1 MGEHGRERPL
11 ETRVLMADPKYFEV
25 KYAINPFMAQH
36 VGTVDVERAR
46 TQWEALCS
54 VYEQLGFDVLI
65 VPPMQGQPDLVFMA
79 NQSFPVRA
87 ADGTT
92 EVLLSYMHAPER
104 RNEVEWVHNWYRTQ
118 QIVTTPLS
126 NELVF
131 EGMGDCMWVP
141 GQNIVMGGYGYRTE
155 RAAVDALAQRIAA
168 SVVPLQLVHPSF
180 YHLDTCLSPID
191 HERALYVPEA
201 FDEVGREALQKQFSA
216 LVPVPVDEALH
227 YLACNG
233 HCPDKKH
240 FIVQRGAAKTKAL
253 AQSLGLTV
261 SKWIRPSS

>member
-1 MGEHGRERPL
+1 MKWNG
-11 ETRVLMADPKYFEV
+11 
-25 KYAINPFMAQH
+25 
-36 VGTVDVERAR
+36 
-46 TQWEALCS
+46 S
-54 VYEQLGFDVLI
+54 QLVS
-65 VPPMQGQPDLVFMA
+65 
-79 NQSFPVRA
+79 N
-87 ADGTT
+87 TT
-92 EVLLSYMHAPER
+92 DCH
-104 RNEVEWVHNWYRTQ
+104 
-118 QIVTTPLS
+118 TPLS

-227 YLACNG
+227 IYAMG
-233 HCPDKKH
+233 
-240 FIVQRGAAKTKAL
+240 IVQTKTPLCSAARRKQRHSRNL
-253 AQSLGLTV
+253 LD
-261 SKWIRPSS
+261 